1 VRMESRAGI
10 LPATAYCVPKLCTKD
25 KPRESREPPAVRQ
38 SQRDCVFSPGLR
50 GTSYPGCQVVWVP
63 TPRAKGVVSP
73 FPAEPQPRWPLG
85 LFAFGHLS
93 QGSSF
98 LATLGFESESL
109 WDSRTRFPK
118 GIMPCPAMTAP
129 HHADLISRPALRR
142 WGRLEARPTLFGTP
156 YELREHHG
164 D

>member
-1 VRMESRAGI
+1 MESRAGI

-25 KPRESREPPAVRQ
+25 KPRESREPP
-38 SQRDCVFSPGLR
+38 
-50 GTSYPGCQVVWVP
+50 T
-63 TPRAKGVVSP
+63 
-73 FPAEPQPRWPLG
+73 G

-156 YELREHHG
+156 YELRE
-164 D
+164 